1 MVNILISDENIYY
14 ATYLMNCINDKNK
27 NVRVIGIVKNGLET
41 IKKIENNDIDII
53 LLNLIMPFEVLNKI
67 KQNKRLSNSCIVISG
82 NDSDDCKI
90 SNNAIYKILSR
101 SESIDSIVKEI
112 NELIIYKEK
121 INCERKVESKIRYEL
136 VFLGY
141 NLSHNGT
148 TYLIETIK
156 YIKFNPDKELEK
168 LEKTIYPII
177 SKKHRKSINTI
188 KCSINRATTYM
199 YCQCE
204 IERLKKYLA
213 FYIDK
218 KPNIKTIITT
228 IINKI

>member
-1 MVNILISDENIYY
+1 MVNILISDDNIYY
-14 ATYLMNCINDKNK
+14 ATYLMNYINDKNK
-27 NVRVIGIVKNGLET
+27 NVRVIGIVKNELET

-53 LLNLIMPFEVLNKI
+53 LLNLTMPFEVLNKI
-67 KQNKRLSNSCIVISG
+67 KQNRRLSNSCIVISG
-82 NDSDDCKI
+82 NNSDVCKI
-90 SNNAIYKILSR
+90 SNNAIYKTLSR
-101 SESIDSIVKEI
+101 NEKIDSIAKEI
-112 NELIIYKEK
+112 NELVIYKEK
-121 INCERKVESKIRYEL
+121 INCEIKIENKIRYEL
-136 VFLGY
+136 AFLGY

-148 TYLIETIK
+148 TYIIEAIK

-177 SKKHRKSINTI
+177 SKKYKKSVNTI

-204 IERLKKYLA
+204 IERLKNY
-213 FYIDK
+213 FHFCIDK
-218 KPNIKTIITT
+218 KPNIKTIIMT